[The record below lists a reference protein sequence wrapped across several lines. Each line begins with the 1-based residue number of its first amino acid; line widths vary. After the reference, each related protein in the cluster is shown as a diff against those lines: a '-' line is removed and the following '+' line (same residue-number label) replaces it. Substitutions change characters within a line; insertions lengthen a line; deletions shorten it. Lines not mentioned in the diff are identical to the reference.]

1 MCKTMSNCHG
11 SKHDKTGDRFMGNFS
26 KNLAVSLETFNAVPK
41 IFPATV
47 RTFCSEERELW
58 ALGRTFGACVLRSFE
73 TMHAE
78 TFHRTSGASE
88 WSSQK
93 GLCLAPNLSF
103 GWHMAVS
110 VSGWVARMRVPR
122 GAAVTC
128 KDWGLRLTAA
138 RGSNDHFSCRD

>member
-1 MCKTMSNCHG
+1 MCKTMSNSHG

-41 IFPATV
+41 TFPATV

-78 TFHRTSGASE
+78 TFHCTSGV
-88 WSSQK
+88 SQH
-93 GLCLAPNLSF
+93 LA
-103 GWHMAVS
+103 
-110 VSGWVARMRVPR
+110 
-122 GAAVTC
+122 AA
-128 KDWGLRLTAA
+128 AA
-138 RGSNDHFSCRD
+138 HLLAAAGC